1 MTSNP
6 YQSPADV
13 EVTERAG
20 QTGQRSTLRF
30 IGIGLFFGSV
40 VGSTCGAAHAAVVA
54 ITAILLQIFEV
65 APTVAPAPVDSMLEF
80 PITFVLAATI
90 FGALVGLPIGL
101 VIGFVLGVFAG
112 VSGPQARRP
121 FYVVGITI
129 ATFSGAITS
138 GVLTMNFLQSTQAA
152 FVLFAITLT
161 SGTLTGFLGGLCLV
175 RGLAKL
181 AWPPA
186 ANGGSAP

>member
-1 MTSNP
+1 M
-6 YQSPADV
+6 
-13 EVTERAG
+13 G
-20 QTGQRSTLRF
+20 G
-30 IGIGLFFGSV
+30 
-40 VGSTCGAAHAAVVA
+40 TCGAAHAAVVA
-54 ITAILLQIFEV
+54 ITAILLQVFKD
-65 APTVAPAPVDSMLEF
+65 APTVASVPVDSMLEF
-80 PITFVLAATI
+80 AFALLLAATI
-90 FGALVGLPIGL
+90 FGALVGLPIGF

-121 FYVVGITI
+121 FYVVGITT

-138 GVLTMNFLQSTQAA
+138 GVLTMNLLQSPQAA

-181 AWPPA
+181 AWPQA
-186 ANGGSAP
+186 ASGGPVP

>member
-6 YQSPADV
+6 YQSPEDV
-13 EVTERAG
+13 DVTEPAG
-20 QTGQRSTLRF
+20 RTGQRATLRF

-40 VGSTCGAAHAAVVA
+40 VGGTCGAAHAAVVA
-54 ITAILLQIFEV
+54 ITAILLQVFEV
-65 APTVAPAPVDSMLEF
+65 APTAAPAPVDSTLELT
-80 PITFVLAATI
+80 ITFLLAATI
-90 FGALVGLPIGL
+90 YGALVGLPIGL

-112 VSGPQARRP
+112 VSGPQARRT
-121 FYVVGITI
+121 FYVVGITT

-138 GVLTMNFLQSTQAA
+138 SVLTMNLLQSPQAA

-186 ANGGSAP
+186 ASGGTAS